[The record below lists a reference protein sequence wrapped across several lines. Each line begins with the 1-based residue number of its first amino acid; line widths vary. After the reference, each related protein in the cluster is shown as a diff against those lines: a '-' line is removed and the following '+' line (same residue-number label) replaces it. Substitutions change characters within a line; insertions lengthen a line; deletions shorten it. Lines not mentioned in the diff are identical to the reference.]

1 MYNKLP
7 IESQNKPIE
16 YLNEIQYNRSIDL
29 STALNKWYYDF
40 LNSDLYNKLI
50 QEYNIINYSEFFIIN
65 EDFKFLELVNIYN
78 KVPTANNQIKLL
90 EFLFG
95 TGNEIKIKRLRHKH
109 LQINITKTTDTTAT
123 PRNLVTTDI
132 TQNITTEP
140 DPKNIVVLTQKFRLT
155 DPNLVN
161 LFFLITNFNCKYDLT
176 ITDSENV
183 KSYYN
188 YEFNHNPTL
197 TL

>member
-1 MYNKLP
+1 
-7 IESQNKPIE
+7 
-16 YLNEIQYNRSIDL
+16 
-29 STALNKWYYDF
+29 
-40 LNSDLYNKLI
+40 
-50 QEYNIINYSEFFIIN
+50 
-65 EDFKFLELVNIYN
+65 
-78 KVPTANNQIKLL
+78 
-90 EFLFG
+90 LFG

-109 LQINITKTTDTTAT
+109 LQINIIKTTDTTAT

>member
-109 LQINITKTTDTTAT
+109 LQINIIKTTDTTAT